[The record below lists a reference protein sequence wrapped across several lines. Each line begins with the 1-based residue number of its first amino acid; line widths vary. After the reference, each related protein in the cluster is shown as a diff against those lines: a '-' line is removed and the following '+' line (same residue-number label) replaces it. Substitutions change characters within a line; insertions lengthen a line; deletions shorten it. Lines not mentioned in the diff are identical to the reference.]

1 VSVIYC
7 DFPDNLCVMGMFDL
21 WTGRDEEAPLP
32 WNVRHQVAVG
42 VAEALDYIQ
51 GGCPRPVI
59 HRDVKASNILLTE
72 DFEPR
77 LSDFGLAKW
86 GPTNA
91 PHIPCNDVV
100 GTFG

>member
-1 VSVIYC
+1 MSVIYC
-7 DFPDNLCVMGMFDL
+7 DFLTIFVMGMFDL
-21 WTGRDEEAPLP
+21 WTGREEEAPLP
-32 WNVRHQVAVG
+32 WNVRHRVAVG

-77 LSDFGLAKW
+77 VSYLTPPLLVHLLSGHNVEEVL
-86 GPTNA
+86 
-91 PHIPCNDVV
+91 
-100 GTFG
+100 